1 MKISIAS
8 WQQEHSLYVF
18 WGQALSRKFSE
29 WGTPLA
35 VSSLE
40 RRTLFTLSFIKIIQR
55 QKYWHFC
62 KNGHS
67 QRGEEAVLEMT
78 CTTVVS
84 WLFRAKRVSWRGKAY
99 IHDSVSQIL
108 CGFGCKIC
116 LKPWWSPDSQTPETR
131 SLVPTF
137 YHLFTWRKTANL
149 VLPIIL
155 KNWTGIFGI
164 LLKD

>member
-18 WGQALSRKFSE
+18 GGQALPRKFSE

-40 RRTLFTLSFIKIIQR
+40 RRTLFTLSFNKIIQR

-62 KNGHS
+62 QNGPS
-67 QRGEEAVLEMT
+67 PRGEEEVLGTT
-78 CTTVVS
+78 CTTVVPQ
-84 WLFRAKRVSWRGKAY
+84 LFRAKIISWRGKACM
-99 IHDSVSQIL
+99 HDSMPLIV

-116 LKPWWSPDSQTPETR
+116 LKPWWSPDSQTPGTC
-131 SLVPTF
+131 SLLSTF
-137 YHLFTWRKTANL
+137 YHLFAWRKTANL
-149 VLPIIL
+149 GLPIIL
-155 KNWTGIFGI
+155 KNWTGVFGI
-164 LLKD
+164 LLED